1 MRILLA
7 TLLVATAGAAALAA
21 PNTPSIAPQVT
32 LEQRVAK
39 PPISPPVVRDADRDG
54 WDSVF
59 DCNDDNPAVNPE
71 AVELANGIDDD
82 CNGVVDDGFDTSVD
96 WPQMQ
101 QPHALWPPAGSLMPA
116 QMLPVDGQP
125 RVVWTGSNF
134 LAVWADLGSNL
145 RIARIAADGTLMDG
159 APLPLR
165 RYIAAPDIAW
175 TGTRLAIV
183 YQDVS
188 MKVTPVRLMILDP
201 TGLAMSDVVIAST
214 GSEPK
219 IAWGQ
224 DRFGIVWKTPYCAG
238 DCLRFQ
244 RFDRDG
250 VSLSDE
256 EILPTSGRNA
266 AITFNGTGIR
276 LGPSLIDVHE
286 GSFGITYEGYYGFAA
301 TGDVLLTFR
310 PRDPWGVV
318 PDTIKVNEHAAPYTP
333 LGGMPAIAGNACGFA
348 VSWHALEA
356 EGDRSC
362 TRFFCAETHAP
373 VQEFQPD
380 GDAGR
385 SGRLAWTGTEFVAT
399 NDNMVG
405 AKTDALNV
413 HFRRL
418 DASGNSHLAGDW
430 GPWAELNVRTLVPG
444 TVSSHPDLANTGSSF
459 GLVWVEGDD
468 ALPGYGRLWFA
479 TITHK

>member
-7 TLLVATAGAAALAA
+7 TLLVATAGVAALAA
-21 PNTPSIAPQVT
+21 PTEPNIAPQVT
-32 LEQRVAK
+32 LEQRLAK

-54 WDSVF
+54 YDSVF
-59 DCNDDNPAVNPE
+59 DCNDDDSAVNPS

-82 CNGVVDDGFDTSVD
+82 CNGVVDDGFDTSAD
-96 WPQMQ
+96 WPELT
-101 QPHALWPPAGSLMPA
+101 QPHALWPAAGALIPG
-116 QMLPVDGQP
+116 QMLPLDGQP
-125 RVVWTGSNF
+125 RLVWTGSNF
-134 LAVWADLGSNL
+134 LAVWADLNSSL
-145 RIARIAADGTLMDG
+145 RIARIAPDGTLMD
-159 APLPLR
+159 ASPLR
-165 RYIAAPDIAW
+165 LRGYAKAPDIAW

-201 TGLAMSDVVIAST
+201 TGLAMSDVVIASS

-224 DRFGIVWKTPYCAG
+224 DRFGIVWKTPFCAG

-250 VSLSDE
+250 LSLSDE

-266 AITFNGTGIR
+266 SITFSGTGIR
-276 LGPSLIDVHE
+276 LAPGVIDVHE
-286 GSFGITYEGYYGFAA
+286 GTFGIVYEAYYGLKV
-301 TGDVLLTFR
+301 TGDVLLTSR
-310 PRDPWGVV
+310 ARDPWGIVAETV
-318 PDTIKVNEHAAPYTP
+318 KVNEHADSYTP
-333 LGGMPAIAGNACGFA
+333 LGAMPAIAGNSCGFA
-348 VSWHALEA
+348 VSWHVLET

-362 TRFFCAETHAP
+362 TRFFCAETLTP
-373 VQEFQPD
+373 VQEFPPD
-380 GDAGR
+380 ADAGR
-385 SGRLAWTGTEFVAT
+385 SGRIAWTGSEFVAT
-399 NDNMVG
+399 NDNMVSTTPG
-405 AKTDALNV
+405 GLDV

-418 DASGNSHLAGDW
+418 DASGNSHLADAW
-430 GPWAELNVRTLVPG
+430 GPWSEVHVRTLLPG
-444 TVSSHPDLANTGSSF
+444 TASSHPDLANTGSSF

-479 TITHK
+479 TVAHK

>member
-1 MRILLA
+1 MKTFLA
-7 TLLVATAGAAALAA
+7 TLLVATAGVVALAA
-21 PNTPSIAPQVT
+21 PAQPNLIPQLT
-32 LEQRVAK
+32 LDQRLAQ
-39 PPISPPVVRDADRDG
+39 PPIAPPVVRDADHDG

-59 DCNDDNPAVNPE
+59 DCNDDDASVNPA

-82 CNGVVDDGFDTSVD
+82 CNGVVDDGFDTTAD
-96 WPQMQ
+96 WPEMQ
-101 QPHALWPPAGSLMPA
+101 QPHALWPAAGVRTPA
-116 QMLPVDGQP
+116 QMLPLDGQP
-125 RVVWTGSNF
+125 RLVWTGSNF
-134 LAVWADLGSNL
+134 LAVWADTGASL
-145 RIARIAADGTLMDG
+145 RLARIAADGTLMDP
-159 APLPLR
+159 APIRLR
-165 RYIAAPDIAW
+165 GYIAAPDIAW
-175 TGTRLAIV
+175 TGSRLAIV

-201 TGLAMSDVVIAST
+201 SGLTMSDTVIASS

-224 DRFGIVWKTPYCAG
+224 DRFGIVWKTPFCAG

-250 VSLSDE
+250 VSLSEE

-276 LGPSLIDVHE
+276 LAPGVIDVHE
-286 GSFGITYEGYYGFAA
+286 GTFGIVYEAYYGFAA
-301 TGDVLLTFR
+301 TADVLLTSR

-318 PDTIKVNEHAAPYTP
+318 PATVKVNEHADSYTK
-333 LGGMPAIAGNACGFA
+333 LGAMPSIAGNGCGFA

-362 TRFFCAETHAP
+362 TRFFCAKSLDA

-380 GDAGR
+380 TDQGR
-385 SGRLAWTGTEFVAT
+385 AGRLAWTGSEFVAA
-399 NDNMVG
+399 NDNMVSTNAG
-405 AKTDALNV
+405 GLDV

-418 DASGNSHLAGDW
+418 DASGNSHLAGGW
-430 GPWAELNVRTLVPG
+430 GPWSELNARTLVPG
-444 TVSSHPDLANTGSSF
+444 TASSHPDLANTGSAF
-459 GLVWVEGDD
+459 GLLWVEQDD
-468 ALPGYGRLWFA
+468 AMPGYGRLWFA
-479 TITHK
+479 TVAHK